1 MAKSTDDRSDAER
14 QRDEHNRPHESE
26 AARRAAEAETSP
38 ASPATQPA
46 RVKLRWFGGRDDAR
60 LQTQE
65 GTTWYDVPTIT
76 AAQAEADR
84 AAELAQAGPVAT
96 NPFQPGA
103 PGVGPTHPGGPAGPQ
118 VEGAERGAAEPSQ
131 RDRRD

>member
-1 MAKSTDDRSDAER
+1 MPKSTDDREHGQHR
-14 QRDEHNRPHESE
+14 RDEPHQSE
-26 AARRAAEAETSP
+26 AAQRAAEAETSP

-60 LQTQE
+60 LQIQE
-65 GTTWYDVPTIT
+65 GTTWYDIPSIT

-103 PGVGPTHPGGPAGPQ
+103 PGVAPGHPGGPAAPQ
-118 VEGAERGAAEPSQ
+118 VEGAERGAAEPSN